1 MANVDSRDG
10 RRQVLQLT
18 QSGYEL
24 HDRLIAIAPQ
34 RESLILAD
42 LPEEI
47 AGLTTALRRLHSR
60 LPELREFSPDD
71 ATEVVA
77 ASR

>member
-1 MANVDSRDG
+1 MWIVRDG

-18 QSGYEL
+18 QSGYER
-24 HDRLIAIAPQ
+24 HDRLIAIAAQ

-47 AGLTTALRRLHSR
+47 AGLTTTLRRLHARRQRS
-60 LPELREFSPDD
+60 L
-71 ATEVVA
+71 A
-77 ASR
+77 